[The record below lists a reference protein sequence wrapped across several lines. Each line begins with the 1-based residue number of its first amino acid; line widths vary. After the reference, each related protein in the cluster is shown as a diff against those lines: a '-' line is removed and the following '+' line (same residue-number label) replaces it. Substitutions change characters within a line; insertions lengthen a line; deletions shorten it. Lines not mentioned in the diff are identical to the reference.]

1 MSIYNRYGQKVF
13 SSTDIMRG
21 WHGNFGGL
29 PQAAGAYVWNIS
41 FADIDGENKN
51 LQGTVLLL
59 R

>member
-13 SSTDIMRG
+13 SSADIAHG
-21 WHGNFGGL
+21 WDGNYRGL
-29 PQAAGAYVWNIS
+29 PQSVGAYLWIIS
-41 FADIDGENKN
+41 FTDIDGENKT